1 MLSNADIYKSRDV
14 TTAETVAQM
23 AQLKY
28 FDEQYLYYGC
38 AYLYEGTIKYRLHEN
53 AEKIAAFSGKKL

>member
-38 AYLYEGTIKYRLHEN
+38 A
-53 AEKIAAFSGKKL
+53 